1 MMNMTPRENTLRALT
16 FGRPERVAQEYKSL
30 KTVMPSCL
38 QDRADNG
45 LDIFGVKWID
55 TAPDANFK
63 LLTDITKWR
72 EVIKFADIDAMDWAG
87 SAERDYAGIDRAE
100 KLIWAS
106 LRLGPFERMHSF
118 MGFETT
124 LTAMYEEPEEL
135 SALIEAYTDYR
146 VRCIRKMAEFYKPDF
161 ICIHDDYG
169 TQLSLFMSR
178 DMWLEFYAP
187 SLRRLIDEIHT
198 HKILAALHSCGRI
211 DPLIGDFVEFGID
224 VWESVQPCCDLRAI
238 YAKYGSKI
246 AFAPAMDQQKLGQCS
261 PEEARAIVRETID
274 TLGKFGNVMPR
285 DTGGGRTM
293 SPENAAAVRDEIER
307 YGEDYYRL
315 NPIPEERN

>member
-1 MMNMTPRENTLRALT
+1 M
-16 FGRPERVAQEYKSL
+16 AQEYKSV
-30 KTVMPSCL
+30 KPVTPSCL
-38 QDRADNG
+38 RDRVDNG
-45 LDIFGVKWID
+45 RDIFGVQWID

-63 LLTDITKWR
+63 LLTDVTKWR
-72 EVIKFADIDAMDWAG
+72 DVIKFSDLDAMDWAG
-87 SAERDYAGIDRAE
+87 SAELDCVGIDRAE
-100 KLIWAS
+100 KLLWIS

-118 MGFETT
+118 MGFETA
-124 LTAMYEEPEEL
+124 LTAMYEEPEDL

-146 VRCIRKMAEFYKPDF
+146 VKCIKKVAEFYKPDL

-187 SLRRLIDEIHT
+187 ALKRLIDEIHA
-198 HKILAALHSCGRI
+198 HDILAVLHCCGRV
-211 DPLIGDFVEFGID
+211 DPLIGDFVEMGID
-224 VWESVQPCCDLRAI
+224 IWESVQPCCDLSAI
-238 YAKYGSKI
+238 YEKYGSKI

-285 DTGGGRTM
+285 DVGVSRTM
-293 SPENAAAVRDEIER
+293 SDENAAAVRDEIER
-307 YGEDYYRL
+307 YGSDYYQL
-315 NPIPEERN
+315 HPIPKERF